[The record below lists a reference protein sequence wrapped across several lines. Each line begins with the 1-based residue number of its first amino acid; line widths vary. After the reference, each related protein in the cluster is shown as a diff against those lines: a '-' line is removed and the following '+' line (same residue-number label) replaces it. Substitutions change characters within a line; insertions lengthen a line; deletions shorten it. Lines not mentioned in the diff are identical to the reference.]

1 MEWESDTTLRDR
13 RSASDRC
20 LPNWLGRALWYRDNT
35 RVLGSKYV
43 SSTLQCKGAD
53 GCTPELEGL
62 YGKCKR
68 QDSSNFIRQYHYSG
82 LYKPHGGHCGGADR
96 DSKTNMGRSH
106 TKQYNDRGTTLE
118 RQNKY
123 PSRYPIKN
131 AGQTRMDVV
140 QTHVPVP
147 GLNVGSTHSRQ
158 VCFCNVYTTPSVQ
171 HTIPRPKWYE
181 SRCPST
187 EGLGNR
193 KQFCK
198 SSYKAFRQGSIH
210 NKSSKS
216 TCYSDS
222 TLVASSDMVQHL
234 ETDVSLPACQGVQK
248 SCNPA
253 KPSNTR
259 TATKQKMGDV
269 CLETLWEQGALQ
281 QGWSVQAASRLKFG
295 WAQSTTSNYNVY
307 IGKVKLICDKLEED
321 FPPATTSILAECI
334 MRISSDSD
342 RPLSMINCLLASL
355 THVYTALRKK
365 DITNDVFIRQL
376 VSGIVKSCTKIPRLK
391 SNIMPLEKFSDFF
404 MKWDNSNIDIKKL
417 RLKCICL
424 LAIVTMLRPSDIAP
438 KAVIVDE
445 LGGINNFLFKED
457 QVIFKNE
464 GGMSIVIHGN
474 KNDSKRHG
482 FIVDVS
488 LVAQW

>member
-1 MEWESDTTLRDR
+1 M
-13 RSASDRC
+13 
-20 LPNWLGRALWYRDNT
+20 
-35 RVLGSKYV
+35 
-43 SSTLQCKGAD
+43 
-53 GCTPELEGL
+53 
-62 YGKCKR
+62 
-68 QDSSNFIRQYHYSG
+68 
-82 LYKPHGGHCGGADR
+82 
-96 DSKTNMGRSH
+96 
-106 TKQYNDRGTTLE
+106 
-118 RQNKY
+118 
-123 PSRYPIKN
+123 
-131 AGQTRMDVV
+131 
-140 QTHVPVP
+140 
-147 GLNVGSTHSRQ
+147 
-158 VCFCNVYTTPSVQ
+158 
-171 HTIPRPKWYE
+171 
-181 SRCPST
+181 
-187 EGLGNR
+187 
-193 KQFCK
+193 
-198 SSYKAFRQGSIH
+198 
-210 NKSSKS
+210 
-216 TCYSDS
+216 
-222 TLVASSDMVQHL
+222 
-234 ETDVSLPACQGVQK
+234 
-248 SCNPA
+248 
-253 KPSNTR
+253 
-259 TATKQKMGDV
+259 
-269 CLETLWEQGALQ
+269 
-281 QGWSVQAASRLKFG
+281 KFG